1 MADIVMPQLGES
13 VTEGTITRWFKS
25 IGDSVTEDE
34 PLFEVSTDK
43 VDTEV
48 PSPASGVLSE
58 IRVPEGDTVDVG
70 TVLAV
75 LGDAADAGAGAGAT
89 AAPADA
95 PTPEP
100 APEADVAPPAP
111 TPEPPPAPAAPV
123 APTPPTPAPA
133 PAAPA
138 PAAPAPA
145 APAPAAPAAAAP
157 VAATAA
163 SGVMLSPLVR
173 RLVDEHRIDPATI
186 KGTGVGGRIT
196 REDVLDAVDARGSA
210 APSSASAPAAAPV
223 SSAPAPVSPPRSVP
237 ARPNAAPMRP
247 GSGDTVEPLNKI
259 RKFTGDHM
267 VMSKST
273 SPHAITMVE
282 VDYEAVER
290 VRRTTRSQFMEE
302 EGFALTY
309 LPFVSRAV
317 VDALHEFPHMNASVA
332 DGSLVLHNE
341 VHLAIA
347 VDLDYEGLL
356 APVIADA
363 HERRLRAI
371 AREISDLASR
381 ARSRQL
387 GPDELTGG
395 TFTISNSGS
404 YGTAMVIPI
413 INQPQVAILST
424 DGVSRKPVVVVDQFG
439 NETIGIHSVGNLT
452 LSWDHRAFD
461 GAYSAAFMARL
472 KEIIETRDWAAEL

>member
-13 VTEGTITRWFKS
+13 VTEGTITRWFKAV
-25 IGDSVTEDE
+25 GESVTEDE

-48 PSPASGVLSE
+48 PAPAGGVLTE

-75 LGDAADAGAGAGAT
+75 LGDGSG
-89 AAPADA
+89 APAVEA
-95 PTPEP
+95 PV
-100 APEADVAPPAP
+100 AEAPAP
-111 TPEPPPAPAAPV
+111 TPDPAPVAAAVPAPAA
-123 APTPPTPAPA
+123 TPAPAPVTPA

-138 PAAPAPA
+138 PAAATPAPA
-145 APAPAAPAAAAP
+145 P
-157 VAATAA
+157 VAPTG
-163 SGVMLSPLVR
+163 SGALLSPLVR
-173 RLVDEHRIDPATI
+173 RLIDEHGLDPATI
-186 KGTGVGGRIT
+186 AGTGIGGRIT
-196 REDVLDAVDARGSA
+196 REDVLAVVEDRGTA
-210 APSSASAPAAAPV
+210 PAPSMASTPQAPLVPAAATPRSKPAPPASAPL
-223 SSAPAPVSPPRSVP
+223 
-237 ARPNAAPMRP
+237 RP

-259 RKFTGDHM
+259 RQVTGSHM
-267 VMSKST
+267 VMSKAT

-290 VRRTTRSQFMEE
+290 VRRTQRTAFRDD
-302 EGFALTY
+302 EGFSLTY
-309 LPFVSRAV
+309 LPFISRAV

-332 DGSLVLHNE
+332 GDSLVLHNE
-341 VHLAIA
+341 VHLAVA
-347 VDLDYEGLL
+347 VDLDYQGLL

-371 AREISDLASR
+371 AREISDLAGR

-424 DGVSRKPVVVVDQFG
+424 DGVTRKPVVVVDEFG

-461 GAYSAAFMARL
+461 GAYAAAFMSRL
-472 KEIIETRDWAAEL
+472 KEIIETRDWAAELG

>member
-13 VTEGTITRWFKS
+13 VTEGTITRWFKAV
-25 IGDSVTEDE
+25 GESVTEDE

-48 PSPASGVLSE
+48 PAPAGGVLTE

-75 LGDAADAGAGAGAT
+75 LGDGSG
-89 AAPADA
+89 APAVEA
-95 PTPEP
+95 PV
-100 APEADVAPPAP
+100 AEAPAP
-111 TPEPPPAPAAPV
+111 TPDPAPVAAAVPAPAATPAPAPVAPAPVAPAPVAAAPAPAPV
-123 APTPPTPAPA
+123 APTG
-133 PAAPA
+133 
-138 PAAPAPA
+138 
-145 APAPAAPAAAAP
+145 
-157 VAATAA
+157 
-163 SGVMLSPLVR
+163 SGALLSPLVR
-173 RLVDEHRIDPATI
+173 RLIDEHGLDPATI
-186 KGTGVGGRIT
+186 AGTGIGGRIT
-196 REDVLDAVDARGSA
+196 REDVLAVVEDRGTA
-210 APSSASAPAAAPV
+210 AGAPAPTTALTPQAPLVPAAATPRSKPAPPASAPL
-223 SSAPAPVSPPRSVP
+223 
-237 ARPNAAPMRP
+237 RP

-259 RKFTGDHM
+259 RQVTGSHM
-267 VMSKST
+267 VMSKAT

-290 VRRTTRSQFMEE
+290 VRRTERTAFRDD
-302 EGFALTY
+302 EGFSLTY
-309 LPFVSRAV
+309 LPFISRAV

-332 DGSLVLHNE
+332 GDSLVLHNE
-341 VHLAIA
+341 VHLAVA
-347 VDLDYEGLL
+347 VDLDYQGLL

-371 AREISDLASR
+371 AREISDLAGR

-424 DGVSRKPVVVVDQFG
+424 DGVTRKPVVVVDEFG

-461 GAYSAAFMARL
+461 GAYAAAFMSRL
-472 KEIIETRDWAAEL
+472 KEIIETRDWAAELG